1 MLESSLRGA
10 VRGLRNAS
18 YEAQRLAHRPFL
30 PPLDAGAAAIVERLN
45 ADGTVVTSLAELR
58 TPELLGDA
66 QRLFAEMP
74 RRNRE
79 GPKSYMLSAP
89 RSLVEAHPAL
99 IEWGLGERI
108 IAIVEN
114 YIGLPV
120 SYRGLQARI
129 DLADGTQ
136 VETRLWHRDGEDRRI
151 VKFIVYV
158 ADVPQGEGG
167 FEYIAKPDAP
177 SAAAVRLTDNRVL
190 DTDMAA
196 LVPRDRWR
204 PCTGP
209 AGTVVITDTCSVWHR
224 GGVPGGR
231 DRLTLFY
238 AYNSRRPLAPQHCTP
253 LFDRTQFVSARGG
266 SLTRAQRAAI
276 SG

>member
-1 MLESSLRGA
+1 LRQ
-10 VRGLRNAS
+10 AS
-18 YEAQRLAHRPFL
+18 YEARRLAHRPFL
-30 PPLDAGAAAIVERLN
+30 PPLDAGAAAIVDRLG
-45 ADGTVVTSLAELR
+45 ADGTVVTSLADLG
-58 TPELLGDA
+58 TPDLLSKA
-66 QRLFAEMP
+66 RRFFAEMP
-74 RRNRE
+74 RLQRD

-89 RSLVEAHPAL
+89 RDLVEAHPAL
-99 IEWGLGERI
+99 IEWGVGERI

-120 SYRGLQARI
+120 AYRGVQARI

-151 VKFIVYV
+151 VKFIVYLS
-158 ADVPQGEGG
+158 DVPAGEGG
-167 FEYIAKPDAP
+167 FEYIAKPDSPPAQ
-177 SAAAVRLTDNRVL
+177 AVRLTNDRVL
-190 DTDMAA
+190 DADMAA
-196 LVPRDRWR
+196 LVPRDRWHA
-204 PCTGP
+204 CTGP
-209 AGTVVITDTCSVWHR
+209 AGTVAVTDTCSVWHR

-253 LFDRTQFVSARGG
+253 LFDRRRFVSNCGG
-266 SLTRAQRAAI
+266 RLSPAQLAAI